1 MAFAILIFS
10 EGFGQRNLS
19 AIKIGRNQNSKNNIA
34 WVKVGPWYLQLII
47 ITTFL
52 LKQWQNKE
60 DAP

>member
-34 WVKVGPWYLQLII
+34 WAKVGPWYLQLMILPH
-47 ITTFL
+47 FL
-52 LKQWQNKE
+52 LKQ
-60 DAP
+60 